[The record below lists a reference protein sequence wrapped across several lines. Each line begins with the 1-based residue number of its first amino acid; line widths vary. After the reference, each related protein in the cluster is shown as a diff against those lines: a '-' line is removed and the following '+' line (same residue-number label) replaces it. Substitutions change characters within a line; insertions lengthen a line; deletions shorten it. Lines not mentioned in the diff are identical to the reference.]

1 MLMPKRTKHRK
12 VHRGSMRGRATRG
25 NFIAFGEFGLQA
37 LEPGWVDSRQ
47 IEAARRAITR
57 YVRRGGQIWIRIF
70 PDKSVTAKPAETR
83 MGSGKGAP
91 DHWVA
96 VVKPDRIMFEIAGI
110 KQDQAVEAMRLA
122 GHKLPIRTKFVTRHE
137 APRPGLTEAEMDAP
151 VELSEKAQHRMEI
164 AAEHD
169 IEEATEQM
177 HEDLEHK
184 KEFDAEVQASEGE
197 TEGTG
202 KA

>member
-37 LEPGWVDSRQ
+37 MEPGWVDSRQ

-110 KQDQAVEAMRLA
+110 REDQALEAMRLA
-122 GHKLPIRTKFVTRHE
+122 GHKLPIRTKFVTRHQ
-137 APRPGLTEAEMDAP
+137 APRPGMTEEEMDAP
-151 VELSEKAQHRMEI
+151 VAISEHAMHRME
-164 AAEHD
+164 ALAEHD
-169 IEEATEQM
+169 QEELVEHVEHEKEAEAEAEATSTEA
-177 HEDLEHK
+177 
-184 KEFDAEVQASEGE
+184 AEE
-197 TEGTG
+197 TTEE
-202 KA
+202 